1 MNEIESRKALSDLVG
16 FDINKVMSY
25 AQRYPEDFRGLKG
38 YLTHGQEYLP
48 IGDETKYL
56 EMASLYQSLDREAK
70 STFLKC
76 NNGLVKSNMV
86 LDQERR
92 SSKLPPAFDKSL
104 AADHNYES
112 IANLLSMSD
121 IPNTCCFQFI
131 KYIQSLYRKAVLR
144 IPEEQI
150 IKLTNGSSTR
160 IVNNGININDIL
172 SIAFAD
178 PDIVALF
185 PETIKFFH
193 ITNFEYEYL
202 EVSDHG
208 QGGDHMLI
216 ADKEYKTR
224 EVYRMT
230 STVQV
235 ISKAVHILLDSI
247 ARKIPGNYTYNH
259 TGFLKKS
266 IEMGRNLK
274 GNLVSTDMS
283 KYSDTLDRRLIMG
296 ILEKMGLPREVV
308 QELDVLYSLPIKDK
322 HTTRI
327 FSGTAATYQGQYG
340 DFPMITIA
348 NLYLQCCVRDRLG
361 RHSLM
366 EMYEDNAAVGD
377 DTCFYFSD
385 GDPNMQLE
393 TIIDI
398 YGKAGVNINR
408 TKTHILVD
416 GIGSIDFVKRVV
428 DKDGIIPYWIPNLLV
443 SKERSDEGVREV
455 YRYYD
460 ETGDRSLCLKVLNRV
475 CGWSIEESNRI
486 MNLHRINGGIREDN
500 ITEEDLMTYMAR
512 VIDLDYSTRL
522 SDNGSKRWLSN
533 FKENLVEQGLNLFN
547 TPFMAYYSHYE
558 SMEEETSIYATPESI
573 DQDIYNNITNMSR
586 IGFKVQEVDIKEWLG
601 KTWNDVKESDMLQD
615 YMTSFRFKE
624 DQRNMD
630 NVYQDILS
638 KTPRDIDTLHMY
650 GQEISS
656 LEDYIIES
664 NRLES
669 FHLITNKL
677 KCKVYWETY
686 FGYTY
691 VYTYMG
697 GRKVRLYRVEY
708 QSNYDLPTNQELSE
722 MGLST
727 REIDVLRRTMPS
739 RVDCYSFWKGL
750 F

>member
-1 MNEIESRKALSDLVG
+1 MSEIPG
-16 FDINKVMSY
+16 
-25 AQRYPEDFRGLKG
+25 
-38 YLTHGQEYLP
+38 
-48 IGDETKYL
+48 
-56 EMASLYQSLDREAK
+56 
-70 STFLKC
+70 
-76 NNGLVKSNMV
+76 
-86 LDQERR
+86 
-92 SSKLPPAFDKSL
+92 
-104 AADHNYES
+104 
-112 IANLLSMSD
+112 
-121 IPNTCCFQFI
+121 TCCFQFI
-131 KYIQSLYRKAVLR
+131 QYLQSLCRKATLK
-144 IPEEQI
+144 IPNEQI
-150 IKLTNGSSTR
+150 IKLVNGSSTR
-160 IVNNGININDIL
+160 IVDNGININDIL

-178 PDIVALF
+178 PDIVAMF
-185 PETIKFFH
+185 PETIRFFH

-235 ISKAVHILLDSI
+235 ISKAVHTLLDTI

-266 IEMGRNLK
+266 IELGRIHK

-296 ILEKMGLPREVV
+296 ILEKIGLPPKVV
-308 QELDVLYSLPIKDK
+308 SELDVLYSLPIKDK

-327 FSGTAATYQGQYG
+327 FSDTNATYQGQYG
-340 DFPMITIA
+340 DFPMITIT
-348 NLYLQCCVRDRLG
+348 NLYLQCCVRDRMG

-366 EMYEDNAAVGD
+366 EMYNDNAAVGD
-377 DTCFYFSD
+377 DTCFYFPD
-385 GDPNMQLE
+385 GDPEVQLN

-408 TKTHILVD
+408 TKTHILAN

-443 SKERSDEGVREV
+443 SEERSDEGVREV

-460 ETGDRSLCLKVLNRV
+460 ETGDRSTCLKVLNQV
-475 CGWSIEESNRI
+475 CGWSIEESTKL
-486 MNLHRINGGIREDN
+486 MNLHRINGGIREDS
-500 ITEEDLMTYMAR
+500 ITEEDLMLYMAR

-533 FKENLVEQGLNLFN
+533 FREGLKEQGLNLFN
-547 TPFMAYYSHYE
+547 TPFMAYYTHYDSLE
-558 SMEEETSIYATPESI
+558 DENSTYATPESI

-586 IGFKVQEVDIKEWLG
+586 IGFRVRDLDIREWLG
-601 KTWNDVKESDMLQD
+601 KTWNDVKDLDMLQD

-624 DQRNMD
+624 DQKNI
-630 NVYQDILS
+630 NKVYQDMLM
-638 KTPRDIDTLHMY
+638 KTPRDLDVLHLY

-664 NRLES
+664 NKLES

-691 VYTYMG
+691 VYTYLG
-697 GRKVRLYRVEY
+697 GRKVRLYKVDY
-708 QSNYDLPTNQELSE
+708 QSNYDLPTNQELSD

-739 RVDCYSFWKGL
+739 RNNCYSFWKDL